1 MLTPDLLVSIL
12 LALPLAGGLLG
23 AVPSLLSVR
32 L

>member
-1 MLTPDLLVSIL
+1 MFTPSLLAAALI
-12 LALPLAGGLLG
+12 ALPLAGAILG